1 MDSGYGYQALL
12 NQSDVDA
19 SRVTFTGLDPDSLLC
34 TSSSGTLTT
43 AVVGSGLSFVG
54 GILVTTAN
62 AAYYRS
68 LLSAGTGI
76 GYDSSTGVITNT
88 GVVSITGTSNQV
100 VASAAT
106 GAVTLSLPQDIGL
119 TSNVQ
124 FGNIAGTLTTS
135 SQPNIVTLASVTSLN
150 SIPIG
155 ANTLGNSSTSLVCGS
170 LRVTTSPA
178 AGRVLTSDASGNA
191 TWVAPTGGGVSS
203 ITGTANQVIASA
215 STGAVTLS
223 TPQSIGTSSVVQ
235 FGQLGVGGAPVNL
248 LDVFGNVNGA
258 VAKRVRNTNSGSS
271 AYTTSYV
278 QNDGASACHLFLNSS
293 TRSADGGTNTATLRN
308 DAGGLRLLSSGSNG
322 INIAATTGNVGIGVA
337 APNAPLQLA
346 ATVANRKI
354 VLYDT
359 NNNDHQYYG
368 FGVNNNILRYQVD
381 ITGSSHVFYAGTS
394 TTTSTELMRIT
405 GTGRVGINN
414 TNPSQTLDVQGV
426 IKNYNTAND
435 VMLLVSPDS
444 GNYIR
449 IDAWNN
455 ANSVQKNIVLNQSGG
470 NVGIGVSAP
479 TTTLQLW
486 NGSKGGQI
494 CLGQQN
500 DPTPYMNIGMDTS
513 YQTYI
518 CNNAQW
524 TGSAYNYANTGGYGG
539 RASRIC
545 QEAGNIYFDVAY
557 GGANPISWDRRLNI
571 QNSGAIFAGGTFNAP
586 TINGTNGVS
595 AYQKNGTNLVT
606 MTSATSG
613 AFVISNTGVNWNHG
627 LGGIPDIVQCYIE
640 CITIDM
646 TYPVG
651 SRLMISN
658 YFMSGNSMNSVG
670 WDGSQCYF
678 RCNPL
683 RTVVA
688 RKDTGGASDINQAN
702 WRMYFKA
709 FRII

>member
-34 TSSSGTLTT
+34 TSGSGTLTT
-43 AVVGSGLSFVG
+43 AVVGSGLTFVG
-54 GILVTTAN
+54 GILVSTAN
-62 AAYYRS
+62 AAWVRA

-88 GVVSITGTSNQV
+88 GVTSVLGTSNQV

-135 SQPNIVTLASVTSLN
+135 SQPNIVTLASVTDLN
-150 SIPIG
+150 GIPIG

-170 LRVTTSPA
+170 LQLTTSPT
-178 AGRVLTSDASGNA
+178 AGYVLTSDASGNA
-191 TWVAPTGGGVSS
+191 SWVAPASGGVSS
-203 ITGTANQVIASA
+203 ITGTANQIIASA
-215 STGAVTLS
+215 GTGAVTLS
-223 TPQSIGTSSVVQ
+223 TPQDLATSSVVQ
-235 FGQLGVGGAPVNL
+235 FGQLGIGASPLND
-248 LDVFGNVNGA
+248 LDIVKSAGTA
-258 VAKRVRNTNSGSS
+258 VASRVRNTNSGTT
-271 AYTTSYV
+271 AYATTYI
-278 QNDGASACHLFLNSS
+278 QNDGASGCFLFLNSS
-293 TRSADGGTNTATLRN
+293 TRSTDGGVNTATLRN

-322 INIAATTGNVGIGVA
+322 INIAATTGNVGIGA
-337 APNAPLQLA
+337 TAPTQ
-346 ATVANRKI
+346 K
-354 VLYDT
+354 
-359 NNNDHQYYG
+359 
-368 FGVNNNILRYQVD
+368 
-381 ITGSSHVFYAGTS
+381 
-394 TTTSTELMRIT
+394 
-405 GTGRVGINN
+405 
-414 TNPSQTLDVQGV
+414 LDVQGV
-426 IKNYNTAND
+426 IKNYSTAND
-435 VMLLVSPDS
+435 VMCLISPDS

-486 NGSKGGQI
+486 NGTKGGQI

-500 DPTPYMNIGMDTS
+500 DPTPYMNMGMDTGW
-513 YQTYI
+513 QQYI

-524 TGSAYNYANTGGYGG
+524 TGSAFNYVNTGGYGG
-539 RASRIC
+539 RASRIA
-545 QEAGNIYFDVAY
+545 QESGNIYFDVAY
-557 GGANPISWDRRLNI
+557 GGSNPISWDRRLNI
-571 QNSGAIFAGGTFNAP
+571 QNSGAIFAGGTFTAP